1 MIRQYYASPFQ
12 GGDNPLRVGCVAVGT
27 IFRLPAPRERYA
39 SWIVE
44 AFLNGQCMACAYNRR
59 TGRWED
65 RYLSRRSDTVV
76 IRSLAHGK
84 RVTVALRWLLHEGG
98 DDAIAAPYHDLPD
111 LYRFHGAYRRAAG
124 APCAGRIAA

>member
-1 MIRQYYASPFQ
+1 MIRQYYASPYQ

-27 IFRLPAPRERYA
+27 IFRLPAPGDRYA
-39 SWIVE
+39 SWILE
-44 AFLNGQCMACAYNRR
+44 AFLNGQCMACAFNRS

-65 RYLSRRSDTVV
+65 RYMSRRSDAVV

-98 DDAIAAPYHDLPD
+98 DDAIAAPYPDLPD
-111 LYRFHGAYRRAAG
+111 VQRFHGAYRRAAE
-124 APCAGRIAA
+124 ASRMLRRAA